1 MATLTAANS
10 VIMLIIPG
18 LYPVPQQIQGYA
30 ADDVMTMEAYAPV
43 ETLMGVDGH
52 LSGGWVPVP
61 KPMTISLQADSASV
75 TIFESWNA
83 AQQAIREVY
92 TADALITLPSISRLY
107 TCTRGFLTNY
117 PPSPDVR
124 RILQPRRFQI
134 TWESILSAPI

>member
-18 LYPVPQQIQGYA
+18 LYPVPQQIEGFA
-30 ADDVMTMEAYAPV
+30 ADDVMTMESYQPV

-61 KPMTISLQADSASV
+61 KPMTISIQAQYQPSRSPSRPG
-75 TIFESWNA
+75 TRRSRRS
-83 AQQAIREVY
+83 REVY
-92 TADALITLPSISRLY
+92 TADALITFPRSTSSTPARGLPDRLPA
-107 TCTRGFLTNY
+107 GA
-117 PPSPDVR
+117 DVR

>member
-18 LYPVPQQIQGYA
+18 LYPVPQQIEGFA
-30 ADDVMTMEAYAPV
+30 ADDVMTMESYQPV

-61 KPMTISLQADSASV
+61 KPMTISIQADSASV
-75 TIFESWNA
+75 AIFEAWNA

-92 TADALITLPSISRLY
+92 TADALITLPSVNKLY
-107 TCTRGFLTNY
+107 TCTRGFLTGY
-117 PPSPDVR
+117 PPAPDVR

-134 TWESILSAPI
+134 TWESILVAPI